1 MLRLFRPDLLCALG
15 GFTLGAAALL
25 IMHLPASS
33 PQSPTLADKLEI
45 AAAPTS
51 PSTRPAG

>member
-33 PQSPTLADKLEI
+33 PQSPTLADKLEM

-51 PSTRPAG
+51 PSIRPAG